1 MLIALTGVH
10 SSGKT
15 SVLDALRNEPKLTGF
30 TFIGEIT
37 REIKEAG
44 FGINEEGTN
53 LTQLFILARHLENLL
68 LNNAIIDRCLL
79 DGLVYTDYLF
89 HQGKV
94 WKEVYEEFLKV
105 FKLFYHKYDYIF
117 FFPPTLPL
125 YDDSVR
131 STDTNFYRGIA
142 HRFSF
147 YITQFRIPVE
157 YMVQG
162 TIEERVKQ
170 ILGVIK

>member
-15 SVLDALRNEPKLTGF
+15 SVLDALKNKPKLAGF
-30 TFIGEIT
+30 TFVGEIT

-44 FGINEEGTN
+44 FEINEEGTN

-68 LNNAIIDRCLL
+68 LDNAIIDRCLL

-89 HQGKV
+89 FKDKV
-94 WKEVYEEFLKV
+94 MKEVYAYALKA
-105 FKLFYHKYDYIF
+105 FKSFYHKYDYIF

-125 YDDSVR
+125 YDDAVR

-147 YITQFRIPVE
+147 YITQFQIPVIHII
-157 YMVQG
+157 QG

-170 ILGVIK
+170 ILGVIR